1 MKKLAFFTDGEIKKS
16 AKNGYIM
23 IFTLLVIAASMVIV
37 AYVGHRGSVHAP
49 FMHMSIAREKAKFIA
64 LSGIQVAIAQ
74 LAKSPAPE
82 QKKEAPVQAEASAAK
97 EKGKESS
104 STKSSGQ
111 DSENKDFL
119 QRIVPTLNRWQNF
132 ELKDD
137 VDGIDAQLSVCLMC
151 EEGKIN
157 LNRVYNFK
165 KEQFR
170 GDKEKGWKA
179 IMQELC
185 KNIEKT
191 AKMADLFPV
200 FEKTFKER
208 RSKYNDATELLL
220 KKEFYGFKDLLFYE
234 PPMGEQEKKDKKQQN
249 IYLTDIF
256 TVWSSSGKIEP
267 WLFSNSLAILF
278 GLSQVELQDSK
289 KRTEQVG
296 EWLKNFKQKANW
308 QEDWKT
314 ILQPM
319 YGKELRTLPKNID
332 SVLSDTFDPH
342 FFSVRVHAQVGEVTQ
357 RAYAILER
365 NKRSQGNNVEYDITL
380 KKLYWL

>member
-1 MKKLAFFTDGEIKKS
+1 MNNIKPRS
-16 AKNGYIM
+16 GYIM
-23 IFTLLVIAASMVIV
+23 IFALLVIAASMVIV

-49 FMHMSIAREKAKFIA
+49 FMHMSIAREKAK
-64 LSGIQVAIAQ
+64 LMVMSGVQVAIAQ
-74 LAKSPAPE
+74 LAKAPDQE
-82 QKKEAPVQAEASAAK
+82 QKKESAVQVPATSGE
-97 EKGKESS
+97 EKGKEQSS
-104 STKSSGQ
+104 AKNSQQ
-111 DSENKDFL
+111 DTEQKQFL
-119 QRIVPTLNRWQNF
+119 QRILPTLNRWQNF
-132 ELKDD
+132 ELKQD

-170 GDKEKGWKA
+170 GDKEKGWKS

-191 AKMADLFPV
+191 AKVADLFPV

-220 KKEFYGFKDLLFYE
+220 KKEFHGFKDLLFYE
-234 PPMGEQEKKDKKQQN
+234 PPVADKEKKDKKQQQ

-267 WLFSNSLAILF
+267 WLFSNSLAVLF
-278 GLSQVELQDSK
+278 GLPQAEAQDSK
-289 KRTEQVG
+289 KRAEQVG

-308 QEDWKT
+308 QQDWKT

-332 SVLSDTFDPH
+332 SMLSDTFDPH
-342 FFSVRVHAQVGEVTQ
+342 FFSVRVHAKVGEVTQ

-365 NKRSQGNNVEYDITL
+365 NKRSQDNNNEYDVVL

>member
-1 MKKLAFFTDGEIKKS
+1 
-16 AKNGYIM
+16 M
-23 IFTLLVIAASMVIV
+23 IFALLVIAASMVIV

-49 FMHMSIAREKAKFIA
+49 FMHMSIAHEKAK
-64 LSGIQVAIAQ
+64 LMVMSGVQIAIAQ
-74 LAKSPAPE
+74 LVKVEVKE
-82 QKKEAPVQAEASAAK
+82 QKKAAASQAPADSGK
-97 EKGKESS
+97 EKSKEQ
-104 STKSSGQ
+104 SGAKNSEQ
-111 DSENKDFL
+111 DAEQKEFL
-119 QRIVPTLNRWQNF
+119 QRILPTLNRWQTF
-132 ELKDD
+132 ELKQE

-157 LNRVYNFK
+157 LNHVYNFK

-170 GDKEKGWKA
+170 GDKEKGWKS

-185 KNIEKT
+185 KNIEKV
-191 AKMADLFPV
+191 AKVADLFPA

-208 RSKYNDATELLL
+208 RNKYNDATELLL
-220 KKEFYGFKDLLFYE
+220 KKEFHVFKDFLFYE
-234 PPMGEQEKKDKKQQN
+234 PPVVDKEKKDKKQQQ

-278 GLSQVELQDSK
+278 GLPQAEAQDTK
-289 KRTEQVG
+289 KRAEQVG

-308 QEDWKT
+308 QQDWKT

-332 SVLSDTFDPH
+332 SMLSDTFDPH
-342 FFSVRVHAQVGEVTQ
+342 FFSVRVHAKVGEVTQ

-365 NKRSQGNNVEYDITL
+365 NKRSQGNNNEYDIVL
-380 KKLYWL
+380 RKLYWL